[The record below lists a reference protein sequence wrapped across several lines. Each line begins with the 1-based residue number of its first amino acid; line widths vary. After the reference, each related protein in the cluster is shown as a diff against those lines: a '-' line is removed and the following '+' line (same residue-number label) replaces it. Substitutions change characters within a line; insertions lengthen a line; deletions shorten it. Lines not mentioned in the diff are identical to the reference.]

1 MAIVKLRDRDAIITK
16 EGLIFRVFGYD
27 HPRGAYICDAEYASA
42 KIFSSKDPRA
52 PRTSLNQ
59 IFYKFYNNEGL
70 LLVLKRYPK
79 YTIYYK
85 LLNKKI
91 LGVQISDIFT
101 IRKPKQKLKLI
112 IKEKPTD
119 ALIDATQRVFH
130 KIKNASDLSLEDFG
144 VFGSLLHGFYHPK
157 FSDIDLVVY
166 GKDNNQKILK
176 ILKELYS
183 DNCSGFTNEFNDKD
197 VMKGKL
203 WRFKDYNLK
212 EYIWHQKRK
221 LIYGMF
227 NDTKSGRIIKA
238 EFEPVKDWN
247 EITSCYKKNDRI
259 FPKGWARL
267 KAKVIDDIDSP
278 FIPSIYHIEPISVI
292 KGSKSALE
300 TIRIFSYMEE
310 FRQQVKKD
318 ETIVV
323 EGNLEEVKS
332 NKRSYNQITLTYC
345 PKYYQQVLKVY
356 NSNL

>member
-1 MAIVKLRDRDAIITK
+1 
-16 EGLIFRVFGYD
+16 
-27 HPRGAYICDAEYASA
+27 
-42 KIFSSKDPRA
+42 
-52 PRTSLNQ
+52 
-59 IFYKFYNNEGL
+59 
-70 LLVLKRYPK
+70 
-79 YTIYYK
+79 
-85 LLNKKI
+85 
-91 LGVQISDIFT
+91 
-101 IRKPKQKLKLI
+101 
-112 IKEKPTD
+112 
-119 ALIDATQRVFH
+119 
-130 KIKNASDLSLEDFG
+130 
-144 VFGSLLHGFYHPK
+144 
-157 FSDIDLVVY
+157 
-166 GKDNNQKILK
+166 
-176 ILKELYS
+176 
-183 DNCSGFTNEFNDKD
+183 
-197 VMKGKL
+197 MKGKL